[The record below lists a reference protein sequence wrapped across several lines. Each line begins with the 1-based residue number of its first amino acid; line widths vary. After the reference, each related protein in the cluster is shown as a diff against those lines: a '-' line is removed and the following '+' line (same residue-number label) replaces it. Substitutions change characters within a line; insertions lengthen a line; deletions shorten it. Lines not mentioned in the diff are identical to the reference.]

1 MSRIGSPGAAPD
13 KLQARQQKTAGSWAG
28 YLIFALFLLFLI
40 VFDAQAAYQHQWAN
54 FTGITVFMLAF
65 VIVPT
70 GGAKWLR
77 RSLRHR
83 NRPDN

>member
-1 MSRIGSPGAAPD
+1 MSRIGPAEDTS
-13 KLQARQQKTAGSWAG
+13 QARQQRTAGSWAG

-40 VFDAQAAYQHQWAN
+40 VFDAQTAYQHQWSS
-54 FTGITVFMLAF
+54 FTGITVFMLVFAT
-65 VIVPT
+65 VPT

-83 NRPDN
+83 ISGK